1 MWIIYLVCTTNSV
14 YSCVMGRQKIKIS
27 EASLR
32 ELYLIKNWTPRK
44 IGLQFNCDGITIRN
58 RLKELNIPFKT
69 KSSAQTRYTR
79 YDFNGTEVERAYMLG
94 FRYGDLNV
102 YKPKGKSET
111 IVVRCHTT
119 HAAQE
124 DLFKKLFSK
133 YGTITVSR
141 NDRSMHMNCYLN
153 SSFSFLLP
161 KYNDQERTWL
171 LQDDRR
177 MWAFIAGYID
187 AEGTFGIYE
196 KRARFKVDAYDVL
209 ILKDMHAFLVHS
221 GIRSIMRIIVR
232 KGQPGNGSYWNNDVW
247 RINVNEANSLARL
260 ITNLLPFLLH
270 KKRVRDAQAALEN
283 VLKRKSNE
291 TVKSY

>member
-1 MWIIYLVCTTNSV
+1 M
-14 YSCVMGRQKIKIS
+14 
-27 EASLR
+27 R
-32 ELYLIKNWTPRK
+32 ELYLIKKWTPRK

-58 RLKELNIPFKT
+58 RLKELGIPFKT
-69 KSSAQTRYTR
+69 KSSAQTKYSR
-79 YDFNGTEVERAYMLG
+79 YDFDGTETERAYMLG

-119 HAAQE
+119 HTVQE
-124 DLFKKLFSK
+124 DLFKKLFAK

-153 SSFSFLLP
+153 HSFSFLLP
-161 KYNDQERTWL
+161 KYNNQEREWL
-171 LQDDRR
+171 LQDSKR

-196 KRARFKVDAYDVL
+196 NRGRFKVDAYDIL
-209 ILKDMHAFLVHS
+209 ILKEMHEFLVHN

-247 RINVNEANSLARL
+247 RINVNESNSLAIF
-260 ITNLLPFLLH
+260 ITNLLPFLMH
-270 KKRVRDAQAALEN
+270 KKRVKDARAVLKN
-283 VLKRKSNE
+283 VLKRQLNGKIK
-291 TVKSY
+291 TH

>member
-1 MWIIYLVCTTNSV
+1 MV
-14 YSCVMGRQKIKIS
+14 GRQKIQIS

-32 ELYLIKNWTPRK
+32 ELYLVKNWTPRK
-44 IGLQFNCDGITIRN
+44 IGLRFNCDGVTVRN
-58 RLKELNIPFKT
+58 RLKELKIPFKT
-69 KSSAQTRYTR
+69 KSSAQTKYPR
-79 YDFNGTEVERAYMLG
+79 YDFDGTEAERAYMLG

-119 HAAQE
+119 HVVQE
-124 DLFKKLFSK
+124 DLFKKIFSQ

-141 NDRSMHMNCYLN
+141 NSRSMHMNCYLN
-153 SSFSFLLP
+153 SSFDFLLQ
-161 KYNDQERTWL
+161 KYNDLERTWL
-171 LQDDRR
+171 SKSKNR

-196 KRARFKVDAYDVL
+196 GRGRFKVDAYDVL
-209 ILKDMHAFLVHS
+209 ILKDTHTFLVHN

-247 RINVNEANSLARL
+247 RINVNESNSLAVL
-260 ITNLLPFLLH
+260 ITNLLPFLTH
-270 KKRVRDAQAALEN
+270 KKRVQDAHAVLKN
-283 VLKRKSNE
+283 VLKRQANGTTK
-291 TVKSY
+291 TH

>member
-1 MWIIYLVCTTNSV
+1 MV
-14 YSCVMGRQKIKIS
+14 GRQKIQIS

-32 ELYLIKNWTPRK
+32 ELYLAKNWTPRR
-44 IGLQFNCDGITIRN
+44 IGLRFKCDGITVRN
-58 RLKELNIPFKT
+58 RLKELKIPFKT
-69 KSSAQTRYTR
+69 KSSAQTKYPR
-79 YDFNGTEVERAYMLG
+79 YDFDGTEAERAYMLG

-119 HAAQE
+119 HIVQE
-124 DLFKKLFSK
+124 DLFKKIFSQ

-141 NDRSMHMNCYLN
+141 NSRSMHMNCYLN
-153 SSFSFLLP
+153 SSFNFLLQ
-161 KYNDQERTWL
+161 KYNDLERTWL
-171 LQDDRR
+171 NKSKNR

-196 KRARFKVDAYDVL
+196 GRGRFKVDAYDVL
-209 ILKDMHAFLVHS
+209 ILKDTHTFLVHN

-247 RINVNEANSLARL
+247 RINVNESNSLAVL
-260 ITNLLPFLLH
+260 ITNLLPFLTH
-270 KKRVRDAQAALEN
+270 KKRVQDAHAVLKN
-283 VLKRKSNE
+283 VLKRQANGTTK
-291 TVKSY
+291 TH